1 MAGPRPVLLLN
12 TAVDKGRDGGGPRML
27 GGHVCPRSLEERR
40 NSEEGEQGEEQRRW
54 GKVIIRHDTTVRAR
68 SEFLFTALPKHVP
81 IVSLLVF
88 EIGKS
93 AKTVR

>member
-54 GKVIIRHDTTVRAR
+54 GKVIIRHDTGGRRGGGGDRGAP
-68 SEFLFTALPKHVP
+68 LAPW
-81 IVSLLVF
+81 
-88 EIGKS
+88 GC
-93 AKTVR
+93 A